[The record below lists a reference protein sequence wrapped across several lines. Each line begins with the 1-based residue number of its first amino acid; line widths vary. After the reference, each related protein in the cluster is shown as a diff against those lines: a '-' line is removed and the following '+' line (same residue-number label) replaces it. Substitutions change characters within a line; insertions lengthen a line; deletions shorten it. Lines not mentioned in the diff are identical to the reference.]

1 MKRLVVP
8 AAAAL
13 VLCLACASIMGK
25 WGESRLDKL
34 SEKCIAENEGL
45 KPSTKGLFNLST
57 QARQKKKRE
66 IEEYKKKRIEL
77 YQAIH
82 DFKTVYTAYVGG
94 NGKCQVKECALLEKL
109 RAKIVEGCPGNGES
123 FPLTAAK

>member
-1 MKRLVVP
+1 MKRLIAP

-13 VLCLACASIMGK
+13 VLFIACASMMGK

-34 SEKCIAENEGL
+34 SEKCLAENEAL
-45 KPSTKGLFNLST
+45 KPSTSRWQNLST

-66 IEEYKKKRIEL
+66 LEEYKKKRIDL

-82 DFKTVYTAYVGG
+82 TFKAVYTSSVEKD
-94 NGKCQVKECALLEKL
+94 GKCHAKECASLERM
-109 RAKIVEGCPGNGES
+109 RAQILEGCPGAGES
-123 FPLTAAK
+123 FPRTAAE